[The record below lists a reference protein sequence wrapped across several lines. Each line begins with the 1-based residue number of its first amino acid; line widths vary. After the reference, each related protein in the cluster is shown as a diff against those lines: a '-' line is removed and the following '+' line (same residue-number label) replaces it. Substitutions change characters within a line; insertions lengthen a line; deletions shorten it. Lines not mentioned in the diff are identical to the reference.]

1 MKNIKINHSLTALII
16 VFIAA
21 VSCQRNLDT
30 LALATYPTTP
40 EVFIDGFSAGLNY
53 SAWGKVTN
61 FSLDYV
67 EKYSGTASMKFE
79 VPNFGDPAGN
89 AAGGVFITAN
99 PRDLSGYNVLTF
111 WAKASQVDT
120 ITKVGF
126 GSSQVNGATDETYK
140 VTVNNL
146 VLTTT
151 WTKYYI
157 PIPDGS
163 KLTQSKGMF
172 YYWADP
178 RDGGKG
184 FTFWIDELKYENLGT
199 IAHASSAIFSGK
211 DVVYN
216 NVETGDYQIPDL
228 IGTFNLPTGINQAET
243 FNAAYLTLNST
254 NPGVATVNKPGKYS
268 VINAGSTLIS
278 ANLAG
283 TNVQGSALVNSI
295 GAPVLPTT
303 ALTPNTTTYTAA
315 NVKSIYSDSYT
326 NAVIDSYEPFWTWS
340 GGGMTTNY
348 SIYSINGNHYI
359 RYTNFNDTY
368 NQKGILVAISFETVP
383 VDISAMTTFH
393 MDVFVPAT
401 SPNAANKPTITL
413 EDWSGNYGGT
423 SSSGSYTSSTALATG
438 SWVSLDIPLSNF
450 TGLSGKSHLVHIVL
464 NNFPTVICVD
474 NIYFHK

>member
-16 VFIAA
+16 VFVAA

-30 LALATYPTTP
+30 LALSTYPTTP

-61 FSLDYV
+61 FSLDYS

-157 PIPDGS
+157 PIPDAS
-163 KLTQSKGMF
+163 KLTQQKGMF

-184 FTFWIDELKYENLGT
+184 FTFWIDELKFENLGT
-199 IAHASSAIFSGK
+199 IAHANPGSIFSGK
-211 DVVYN
+211 DQVYN
-216 NVETGDYQIPDL
+216 NVENGDYQIPDL
-228 IGTFNLPTGINQAET
+228 SATFNLPTGVNET
-243 FNAAYLTLNST
+243 VYFPSSYLTLTSSNAS
-254 NPGVATVNKPGKYS
+254 VAMVNKPGTYS
-268 VINAGSTLIS
+268 VINAGSTLIT
-278 ANLAG
+278 AKLDDN
-283 TNVQGSALVNSI
+283 NVKGSLLINSI
-295 GAPVLPTT
+295 GAPVLPATMATT
-303 ALTPNTTTYTAA
+303 PTVASS
-315 NVKSIYSDSYT
+315 NVVSIFSDKYSNATVDSF
-326 NAVIDSYEPFWTWS
+326 EPFWTWS

-348 SIYSINGNHYI
+348 SVYTQSGNNYI
-359 RYTNFNDTY
+359 RYSNYNDTY
-368 NQKGILVAISFETVP
+368 NQKRVLVAISFETTP
-383 VDISAMTTFH
+383 IDISAMTYFH
-393 MDVFVPAT
+393 MDVWVPAT
-401 SPNAANKPTITL
+401 SPNLTNKPTLSL
-413 EDWSGNYGGT
+413 EDWGANYGGSSSTGVYT
-423 SSSGSYTSSTALATG
+423 SSSSLTTNQ
-438 SWVSLDIPLSNF
+438 WVSLEIPLTNF
-450 TGLSGKSHLVHIVL
+450 TGLTSKAHLVHLVL
-464 NNFPTVICVD
+464 DNFPTVIYVD